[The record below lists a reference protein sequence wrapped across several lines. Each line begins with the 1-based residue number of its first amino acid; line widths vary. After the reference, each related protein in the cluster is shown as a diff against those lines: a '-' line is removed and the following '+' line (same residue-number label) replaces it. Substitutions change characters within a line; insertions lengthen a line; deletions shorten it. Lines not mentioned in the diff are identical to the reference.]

1 MLNKV
6 FYSNTGSTEV
16 EIALKTA
23 LTYFRRETDFPTG
36 PTPSEKMA
44 TKTTF

>member
-1 MLNKV
+1 
-6 FYSNTGSTEV
+6 
-16 EIALKTA
+16 